1 MNILIEM
8 DLAGSKYHGM
18 AFRCY
23 QFAVEFLKRG
33 HQVMIVAASYS
44 HVRFKNPTVKNEI
57 TNEVIDGIIY
67 KWIKTPQYKG
77 NGLKRVFH
85 MLVYNIKLFIY
96 SNKIAKEFNPNI
108 VISSGVTPFEIFGCR
123 RIAQKSRAKLI
134 YEVGDLWPLT
144 PKELGGFSKW
154 HPFIM
159 AMQYAENF
167 AYKNCDATVSLLPCA
182 ENYMSQHG
190 LAKGKFNCI
199 PNGIVIDDWKDNPD
213 LSEPHNTLLR
223 KLRDEKKII
232 IGYAGAH
239 GIANSLYSAID
250 AVAGL
255 ESSNCS
261 FVMVGSG
268 PEKRKLEEYVKS
280 KKYNNIYFLPPVNK
294 PLIPSLLQYMDI
306 LYIGLQRQSLF
317 RFGISP
323 NKLFDY
329 MMAAKPV
336 VQAIDAGNNI
346 VKNAQ
351 CGFYAEPDN
360 IDDIRSAIL
369 KLVKMK
375 PEERNKLGENGKLYA
390 LQNHTYDVLAENY
403 IGIMKS
409 I

>member
-1 MNILIEM
+1 
-8 DLAGSKYHGM
+8 
-18 AFRCY
+18 
-23 QFAVEFLKRG
+23 
-33 HQVMIVAASYS
+33 
-44 HVRFKNPTVKNEI
+44 
-57 TNEVIDGIIY
+57 
-67 KWIKTPQYKG
+67 
-77 NGLKRVFH
+77 
-85 MLVYNIKLFIY
+85 
-96 SNKIAKEFNPNI
+96 
-108 VISSGVTPFEIFGCR
+108 
-123 RIAQKSRAKLI
+123 
-134 YEVGDLWPLT
+134 
-144 PKELGGFSKW
+144 
-154 HPFIM
+154 
-159 AMQYAENF
+159 
-167 AYKNCDATVSLLPCA
+167 
-182 ENYMSQHG
+182 